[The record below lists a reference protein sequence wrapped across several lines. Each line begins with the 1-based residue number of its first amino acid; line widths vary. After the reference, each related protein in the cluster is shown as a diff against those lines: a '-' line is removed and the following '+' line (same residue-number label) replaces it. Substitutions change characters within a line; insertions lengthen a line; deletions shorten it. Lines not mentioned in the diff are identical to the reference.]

1 MPEEQGHHY
10 QHRQSDNNFGRS
22 RRDPLEHL
30 AALQRPRSVQLRN
43 WSAPSVVNMTG
54 SSRTAYRNRFIV
66 EGSGKHTRSSKR
78 HLRWYV
84 PIAIAQSLFPLVQ
97 KPSRRTPSLGLSSG
111 HRRKF
116 SRFASEWPGVLPV
129 QTGSLNNFRY
139 GHIYSSCSHL
149 MIKIRHNIQCVCLAR
164 ELSAFAIAFA
174 LRAFCSC

>member
-1 MPEEQGHHY
+1 MPEQQGHHY
-10 QHRQSDNNFGRS
+10 QHRQSDSNFGRS
-22 RRDPLEHL
+22 RRDPLDHL
-30 AALQRPRSVQLRN
+30 AIQRPRPAQLRN

-84 PIAIAQSLFPLVQ
+84 PIAIAQSLFHSCKNHHV
-97 KPSRRTPSLGLSSG
+97 SSLGLSG
-111 HRRKF
+111 GRRRKF

-149 MIKIRHNIQCVCLAR
+149 MIKIRHNIQCVCLA
-164 ELSAFAIAFA
+164 
-174 LRAFCSC
+174 